1 MMRQEDELALR
12 VSKEIVIKF
21 IEVGRLSLNNFEEVF
36 KQVYETVRG
45 ALLGTLDDLDDMGE
59 D

>member
-1 MMRQEDELALR
+1 MRQEDELALK

-21 IEVGRLSLNNFEEVF
+21 IEVGRLTLNNFDEVF
-36 KQVYETVRG
+36 KQVHDTVRG
-45 ALLGTLDDLDDMGE
+45 AILGTLDDFNDLE